1 MKKIFPLL
9 FLLLLASCAKES
21 PISSTS
27 MSAPNPEESVSPSSK
42 QAEDKGE
49 EVDVF
54 VFMGQSNMAGRGDK
68 EKATPC
74 PEGHGYEFRAISD
87 PSKLY
92 DLEEPFGVNENDS
105 HINDGTKKTG
115 SLVSSFCEAY
125 YQIRNVPII
134 GVSAS
139 QGGTSSAQWQPG
151 GGMVEEAASRLSD
164 CLDYLYSLD
173 DLSIAHIEMVW
184 LQGENDAGNAVSYEK
199 YKNNLQNIV
208 DVMKDAGVEH
218 CFTIQIGPY
227 MASESQEKHDLY
239 EIFHQNQIK
248 MAEEMEDVDL
258 CSIKLSGVPESMMH
272 DKNHFC
278 QEAYNIVGLD
288 AGANVAEYLEEGA
301 MPELLPFQEGDAS

>member
-1 MKKIFPLL
+1 MKHYLLFTLPLL
-9 FLLLLASCAKES
+9 FSCSTPIAS
-21 PISSTS
+21 SSLTS
-27 MSAPNPEESVSPSSK
+27 IDSPSSVPTVSSA
-42 QAEDKGE
+42 QAEE
-49 EVDVF
+49 NVVDVF

-92 DLEEPFGVNENDS
+92 DLEEPFGVNENNS

-139 QGGTSSAQWQPG
+139 QGGTSSTQWQPG

-184 LQGENDAGNAVSYEK
+184 LQGENDAGNAVSYET

-208 DVMKDAGVEH
+208 NVMKDAGVEH

-272 DKNHFC
+272 DKNHFY

-288 AGANVAEYLEEGA
+288 AGANVAKYLEEGE
-301 MPELLPFQEGDAS
+301 MPELLPFQEGKAS